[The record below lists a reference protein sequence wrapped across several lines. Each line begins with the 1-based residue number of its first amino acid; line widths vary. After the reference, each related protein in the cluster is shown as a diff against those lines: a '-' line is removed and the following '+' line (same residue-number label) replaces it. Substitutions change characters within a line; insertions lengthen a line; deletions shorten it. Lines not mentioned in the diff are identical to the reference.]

1 MAISER
7 MRAARNEMFV
17 LLADGTATALEW
29 KLRPEVAL
37 ECRMAVA
44 ELLRDAWRAFRR
56 AETDDECITAMRT
69 AAIMLR
75 LIADDMDDAAIERAK
90 ISTPFPWRDKSKS

>member
-29 KLRPEVAL
+29 NPRPEVAL

-44 ELLRDAWRAFRR
+44 ELLRDVWCAFRR

-69 AAIMLR
+69 AATMLR
-75 LIADDMDDAAIERAK
+75 LIADDMDDAAIARAK
-90 ISTPFPWRDKSKS
+90 ISTPFPWPKSKS

>member
-1 MAISER
+1 MAISEQ
-7 MRAARNEMFV
+7 MRAARDEMLV

-37 ECRMAVA
+37 QCRMAVA

-56 AETDDECITAMRT
+56 AETDDECLAAMRT
-69 AAIMLR
+69 SATMLR

-90 ISTPFPWRDKSKS
+90 IRTPFPWSKSKS